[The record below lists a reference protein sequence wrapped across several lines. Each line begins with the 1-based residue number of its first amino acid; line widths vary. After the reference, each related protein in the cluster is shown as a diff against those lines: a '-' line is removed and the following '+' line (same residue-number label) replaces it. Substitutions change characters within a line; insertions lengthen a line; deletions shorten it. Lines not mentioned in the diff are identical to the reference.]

1 MIRDLSEVVKYR
13 QLLYYFTWRDLRVR
27 YKQTAIGILWVVLQ
41 PIALVAIFSLFLS
54 QVGRFSPS
62 GVAYPIFVFAGLVF
76 WNYFASIINAA
87 SNSIITNGS
96 VLKKVYFPRLIPPLS
111 TVAVAFVD
119 FTMSF
124 LVFLMMFLVFD
135 SPLNILG
142 FIMLPVLILVATAA
156 AAGLGLLFAAINVK
170 YRDVKHA
177 LPFII
182 QAVFFLTPVIYP
194 LSAVPQQW
202 QWVLFLN
209 PMTGVVHTAK
219 TSFFEGTIGN
229 PSLLIISTLISLF
242 LLFVGFRYFMK
253 SESKFVDMV

>member
-1 MIRDLSEVVKYR
+1 MISDLSEVVKYR

-27 YKQTAIGILWVVLQ
+27 YKQTAIGVIWVVLQ

-54 QVGRFSPS
+54 QVGRFSPDE
-62 GVAYPIFVFAGLVF
+62 VAYPIFVFAGLVF
-76 WNYFASIINAA
+76 WNYFASIINTA
-87 SNSIITNGS
+87 SNSIIMNGS

-119 FTMSF
+119 FAMSF

-135 SPLNILG
+135 SPLNTLG
-142 FIMLPVLILVATAA
+142 FVMLPLLILIATVAAT
-156 AAGLGLLFAAINVK
+156 GMGLLFAAVNVK

-177 LPFII
+177 LPFIV
-182 QAVFFLTPVIYP
+182 QAMFFLTPVIYP

-202 QWVLFLN
+202 QWILFLN

-229 PSLLIISTLISLF
+229 FNLFIVSATISVL